1 MKRIGAVLAM
11 ITACGA
17 LSYEPVSQEA
27 MEPELPDDDSQD
39 LLKLGAKGAVG
50 GKIGSNG
57 EQVGLDVVT
66 AEARARAARS
76 ELEKIEAEESE
87 EGIAQMSERQV
98 DAQVRRAEAQLD
110 TLMGEE
116 GMIERVLDAYNAKGE
131 VERDAKYE
139 ATLEAELGNME
150 KEIKATD
157 SESKAF
163 HGETE
168 EFHVRGDG
176 AESDIH
182 QELKLEHRQD
192 RAEEVEEHREAKL
205 WKLATKK
212 VENQMVKEKLYL
224 HRRAMLEHETHQWLA
239 QEAEAMRRTAATL
252 GALGEGEILQMLD
265 ISKGDLDG
273 MMIAMETFGRQGHD
287 NMTGLWIEDKLAASR
302 SKVEYASAKM
312 LEAVKHKVETF
323 KSMNPSDYDD
333 RQFLVRLAHLLDDTR
348 AEIGSVE
355 EVKERERGR
364 LENWDKADGE
374 KLTYSLG
381 LALQGVTGNVEFKS
395 HLQRIDTARLA
406 HVNMTDACGVLSDMV
421 HSCMVPAYNSIHHQ
435 KETIDKMS
443 RIPRAIT
450 ANMPSHVQDTMA
462 NRTAAMLNMAYA
474 HNLALKQVATVIVKE
489 ASPVVLSRLHCAISG
504 APQRRGLGLGFGVA
518 TVAAAVAWLVQ

>member
-1 MKRIGAVLAM
+1 
-11 ITACGA
+11 
-17 LSYEPVSQEA
+17 
-27 MEPELPDDDSQD
+27 
-39 LLKLGAKGAVG
+39 
-50 GKIGSNG
+50 
-57 EQVGLDVVT
+57 
-66 AEARARAARS
+66 
-76 ELEKIEAEESE
+76 
-87 EGIAQMSERQV
+87 MSERQV
-98 DAQVRRAEAQLD
+98 DAQVRRAEAHASRSWGACTPSSLAGQTGPAAHAWTAL
-110 TLMGEE
+110 TG
-116 GMIERVLDAYNAKGE
+116 DARGRAWK
-131 VERDAKYE
+131 
-139 ATLEAELGNME
+139 
-150 KEIKATD
+150 
-157 SESKAF
+157 
-163 HGETE
+163 HGEGDQGDRLR
-168 EFHVRGDG
+168 VQGLPRGDWRIPRPGGWRRVRHTPRAEAG
-176 AESDIH
+176 ASPG
-182 QELKLEHRQD
+182 D

-252 GALGEGEILQMLD
+252 GALGEDGEILQMLD

-381 LALQGVTGNVEFKS
+381 L
-395 HLQRIDTARLA
+395 
-406 HVNMTDACGVLSDMV
+406 
-421 HSCMVPAYNSIHHQ
+421 
-435 KETIDKMS
+435 
-443 RIPRAIT
+443 
-450 ANMPSHVQDTMA
+450 
-462 NRTAAMLNMAYA
+462 
-474 HNLALKQVATVIVKE
+474 
-489 ASPVVLSRLHCAISG
+489 SP
-504 APQRRGLGLGFGVA
+504 QE
-518 TVAAAVAWLVQ
+518 